1 MSAGHLHRA
10 GRQPFEQDLL
20 GNAMLGISGKQLK
33 NSAQRV
39 NEGQAYAADTEY
51 ADANIR
57 QALAE
62 EKHQRRSRQRKQ
74 RDEPEMIEKVAA
86 WRHTDFISRVISTFT
101 CSRYHFS
108 KSISSASTVSRL
120 RKKAMIIPSPTAAS
134 AAASAMMKSA
144 KTCPATS
151 PYNREKAT
159 RLMFTAFR
167 ISSMDMSTTIT
178 LRRVITP
185 IAPMMKS
192 ARLRNR

>member
-74 RDEPEMIEKVAA
+74 RDEPEMIEKVAR
-86 WRHTDFISRVISTFT
+86 WRHAVFFSSFM
-101 CSRYHFS
+101 CSRYHFN
-108 KSISSASTVSRL
+108 KSIS
-120 RKKAMIIPSPTAAS
+120 
-134 AAASAMMKSA
+134 
-144 KTCPATS
+144 
-151 PYNREKAT
+151 
-159 RLMFTAFR
+159 
-167 ISSMDMSTTIT
+167 
-178 LRRVITP
+178 
-185 IAPMMKS
+185 
-192 ARLRNR
+192 